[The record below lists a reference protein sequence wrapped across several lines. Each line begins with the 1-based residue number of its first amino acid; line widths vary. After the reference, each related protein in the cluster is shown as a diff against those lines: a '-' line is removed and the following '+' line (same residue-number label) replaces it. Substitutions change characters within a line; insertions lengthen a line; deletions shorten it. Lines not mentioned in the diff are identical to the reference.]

1 MGLLARVVYRSGAHL
16 AISLDPDGVGELLLL
31 RALPL
36 PHAGDDHD
44 DDDNG
49 GDDDDND
56 DFGSDDEEPLTKRVF
71 TGQ

>member
-1 MGLLARVVYRSGAHL
+1 MPSALIPTALASYFYCERYPS
-16 AISLDPDGVGELLLL
+16 
-31 RALPL
+31 
-36 PHAGDDHD
+36 HAGDDRDDDHGG

-56 DFGSDDEEPLTKRVF
+56 YFGSDDEEPLTKRVF